1 MSLIDRLVRRL
12 FGGPVE
18 QLVREAVAAQVP
30 AALERAEDPLYRQL
44 VYGDPSRLH
53 IDPTAVINNALF
65 NLSSGDV
72 TVGRY
77 AFFGHNVAVLTGT
90 HDIEAFD
97 RERQLAIPRT
107 GRDVVVHRGA
117 WLASEVLV
125 LGPCEIGEHAVVG
138 AGSLVLGDVPPYAIV
153 VGRPAKLV
161 RTIEHRQGGSPGP
174 RPEAS

>member
-1 MSLIDRLVRRL
+1 MSMVDRLVERLLGRR
-12 FGGPVE
+12 VE
-18 QLVREAVAAQVP
+18 LLVQQ
-30 AALERAEDPLYRQL
+30 ALERQAHDDLYRYR
-44 VYGDPSRLH
+44 VHGDPAKLH
-53 IDPTAVINNALF
+53 IDPTAVVNNALF
-65 NLSSGDV
+65 NLSSGEV
-72 TVGRY
+72 TVGPY
-77 AFFGHNVAVLTGT
+77 AFFGHNVAVLTGS

-97 RERQLAIPRT
+97 RERQLGIPRT

-161 RTIEHRQGGSPGP
+161 RTIERRPGDAA
-174 RPEAS
+174 RPAAGQAPASDPA

>member
-1 MSLIDRLVRRL
+1 MSMLDRAVERLLGRRVELLVR
-12 FGGPVE
+12 
-18 QLVREAVAAQVP
+18 Q
-30 AALERAEDPLYRQL
+30 ALERQARDDLYRYR
-44 VYGDPSRLH
+44 VNGDRARLH
-53 IDPTAVINNALF
+53 IDPTAVVNNALF
-65 NLSSGDV
+65 NLSSGEV
-72 TVGRY
+72 TVGPY

-174 RPEAS
+174 QARQAEATDPA